1 MMTQF
6 GVFKKGI
13 YYPDNRDAGF
23 FSLLTTSLLDL
34 SQIKSP
40 VFQVKSKE
48 AFKDFTIQGSE
59 NSWSEFFNQPTGCL
73 RVSRNS
79 RSELKELLHHSIYRN
94 LPFSSASPF
103 LAEFFS
109 PSDRVLETREFL
121 TDKYS
126 IDPLR
131 TIAVCLRGTD
141 KSLEVSTP
149 PLRHYLNLAGEE
161 LARNPGFRILAM
173 SDQRQYLDT
182 FRAEFGSDVSIFKEL
197 PTTTNNIV
205 LHKQLSEGDKAMFG
219 MNLLASV
226 LILAS
231 ARSLITHT
239 GNLAFWTA
247 LYRGTS
253 DGLVQLRGSEII
265 D

>member
-1 MMTQF
+1 MTQF

-40 VFQVKSKE
+40 IFQVKSQE
-48 AFKDFTIQGSE
+48 AFKDFTTGGSE

-79 RSELKELLHHSIYRN
+79 RSNLRELLHHSIYRS
-94 LPFSSASPF
+94 LPFSSVAPF

-109 PSDRVLETREFL
+109 PSDSVLETREFFS
-121 TDKYS
+121 DKYS
-126 IDPLR
+126 IDPSR
-131 TIAVCLRGTD
+131 TIAVSLRGTD
-141 KSLEVSTP
+141 KGIEVPTP
-149 PLRHYLNLAGEE
+149 PLRHYLNLAKEE
-161 LARNPGFRILAM
+161 LARNPGFRILAV

-182 FRAEFGSDVSIFKEL
+182 FMAEFGSDVFIFEEL
-197 PTTTNNIV
+197 PTTTNSIV

-219 MNLLASV
+219 INLLASV
-226 LILAS
+226 QILAS
-231 ARSLITHT
+231 ARILITHT
-239 GNLAFWTA
+239 GNVAFWTA

-253 DGLVQLRGSEII
+253 DGLVQLRGSEIF

>member
-1 MMTQF
+1 
-6 GVFKKGI
+6 
-13 YYPDNRDAGF
+13 
-23 FSLLTTSLLDL
+23 
-34 SQIKSP
+34 
-40 VFQVKSKE
+40 
-48 AFKDFTIQGSE
+48 
-59 NSWSEFFNQPTGCL
+59 
-73 RVSRNS
+73 
-79 RSELKELLHHSIYRN
+79 
-94 LPFSSASPF
+94 
-103 LAEFFS
+103 
-109 PSDRVLETREFL
+109 
-121 TDKYS
+121 
-126 IDPLR
+126 
-131 TIAVCLRGTD
+131 
-141 KSLEVSTP
+141 
-149 PLRHYLNLAGEE
+149 LRHYLNLAGEE